1 MKWGVGL
8 AVGNKRSIAAIAR
21 PDSELVTLER
31 ESVLHH
37 APDGTVQLGGTA
49 AGSTGLRGF
58 LDRVG
63 TEDTDNFSEHM
74 TRGEELVATAMY
86 CLVKE
91 VRTLTDQNVNIS
103 AVIPAGWSSDSV
115 DVLRGAL
122 DSMNLD
128 GVELISEDEASAA
141 WLADP
146 DADDRAARG
155 AAALAAPF
163 SITSTCPEPQPTEF
177 AEPENTPEELPPF
190 VLIEPEPESGVEAPV
205 TKEPSID
212 GWLNR
217 QWRSERRPII
227 AAAAAA
233 VFLTVSGCAAAVI
246 IGHTPTI
253 SAPGILDAQSSL
265 SPGTDTAA
273 TPTSSSGTG
282 TQSATSPPPEVPALG
297 AQPTAQ
303 SWASEAESTSSESQP
318 IPVSPGTGTEKS
330 TTANVPAQ
338 QGSPITIQIDPLR
351 IENLPPV
358 VGPLDPVD
366 PDTPDTP
373 AVTDP
378 TDTQTTPTQP
388 SNATDTTDPVVP
400 NPDMPVMPSAPR
412 PGMPS

>member
-1 MKWGVGL
+1 MKPLRLGSRILTRRPCCSRSRSVGRTL
-8 AVGNKRSIAAIAR
+8 LDHLYLSRTPANRFCRARGHPRRVSAVRSDRTGAGIR
-21 PDSELVTLER
+21 R
-31 ESVLHH
+31 
-37 APDGTVQLGGTA
+37 GGT
-49 AGSTGLRGF
+49 GHER
-58 LDRVG
+58 
-63 TEDTDNFSEHM
+63 TEH
-74 TRGEELVATAMY
+74 RRL
-86 CLVKE
+86 
-91 VRTLTDQNVNIS
+91 
-103 AVIPAGWSSDSV
+103 
-115 DVLRGAL
+115 
-122 DSMNLD
+122 
-128 GVELISEDEASAA
+128 
-141 WLADP
+141 
-146 DADDRAARG
+146 
-155 AAALAAPF
+155 
-163 SITSTCPEPQPTEF
+163 
-177 AEPENTPEELPPF
+177 
-190 VLIEPEPESGVEAPV
+190 
-205 TKEPSID
+205 
-212 GWLNR
+212 LNR

-253 SAPGILDAQSSL
+253 SAPRILDAQSSL

-373 AVTDP
+373 AVTAP

-388 SNATDTTDPVVP
+388 SNPTDTTDPVVP
-400 NPDMPVMPSAPR
+400 NPDMPVMPLAPR